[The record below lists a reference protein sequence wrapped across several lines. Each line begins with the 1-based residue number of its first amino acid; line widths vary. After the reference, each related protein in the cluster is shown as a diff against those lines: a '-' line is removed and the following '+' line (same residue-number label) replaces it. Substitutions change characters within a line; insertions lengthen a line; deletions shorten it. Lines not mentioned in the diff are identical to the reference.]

1 MTQQVVRYLGNF
13 LIEILLPK
21 PFKKVQSGRVAHG
34 PHTPKGMAIFWANYK
49 IDGWPRTFFKKNWAN
64 PGLFSIYFRPLKQTS

>member
-34 PHTPKGMAIFWANYK
+34 PHTPKGMAIFWANNK
-49 IDGWPRTFFKKNWAN
+49 IDG
-64 PGLFSIYFRPLKQTS
+64 